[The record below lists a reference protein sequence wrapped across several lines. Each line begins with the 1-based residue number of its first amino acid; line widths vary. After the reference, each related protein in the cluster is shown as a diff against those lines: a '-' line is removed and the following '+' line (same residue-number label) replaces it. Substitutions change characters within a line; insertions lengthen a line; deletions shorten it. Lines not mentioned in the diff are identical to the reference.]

1 MKKMMRLFAAL
12 PLMVSLVLLSACG
25 NQATVRKVASEAMA
39 AYQVSGGLADVYLK
53 SGLATPA
60 TAKIIAQASAAAV
73 KPLDTLGAEIAAG
86 SSVSDAEVATALTAI
101 AALQSAINTAQ
112 TEAAAASAANTG
124 SK

>member
-60 TAKIIAQASAAAV
+60 TAKVIARASAAAV

-86 SSVSDAEVATALTAI
+86 SSVSDAEVATALAAI